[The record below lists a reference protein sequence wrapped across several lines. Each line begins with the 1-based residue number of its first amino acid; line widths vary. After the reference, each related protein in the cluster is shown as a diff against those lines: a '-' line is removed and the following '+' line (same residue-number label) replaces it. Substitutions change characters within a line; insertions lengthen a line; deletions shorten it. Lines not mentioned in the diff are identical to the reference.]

1 LSLFVVFHNFWV
13 IINGRILFLI
23 QFWNVYFWAMQKFLI
38 VGLGNIGTEYANT
51 RHNIGFNVIDKMAQ
65 VLKLD
70 FKLEKLALYAH
81 TNYKGK
87 QIHLIKP
94 TTYMNLSGKAILYW
108 MNFLNIS
115 IENIIIVLD
124 DLALPFGTLRLRAK
138 GSDAGHNGLKSIQTE
153 LKTQEYVRLKFGIGN
168 QFPKGKQVEYVL
180 GKWNNNEINI
190 LDERIKVATDI
201 IFSYCTAGLQ
211 NTMNLYNNK

>member
-1 LSLFVVFHNFWV
+1 M
-13 IINGRILFLI
+13 FLI

-51 RHNIGFNVIDKMAQ
+51 RHNIGFNVIDEMAQ